1 MATASRKVHWPRTQL
16 LRRMTQVG
24 FGLFIIISSV
34 RHNVVTTE
42 HLASIDAYCP
52 FGGIVTLWR
61 WLSSG
66 GFFVQKTHQSNLVL
80 VLGLTAGVILA
91 GGAFCGW
98 ICPFGAYQD
107 LLNWIRKKLHFPEIR
122 VPARPDRVLTYG
134 RYLTLAIIL
143 YATISTVRLWFAD
156 YDPYRTIF
164 GLGWLFEFNLSEHW
178 PAYVAALVVTAG
190 ALLIERSWCR
200 YLCPLGGAISLLGN
214 LCLLRIR
221 REENLCLDCGVCN
234 APCPVKIDVAQ
245 ADPAVSADCIGCL
258 ECVDACP
265 QHGALSVTLGPA
277 LPGALKPRKKESVA

>member
-107 LLNWIRKKLHFPEIR
+107 LLNWIRKKLHFPAIR
-122 VPARPDRVLTYG
+122 VPA
-134 RYLTLAIIL
+134 
-143 YATISTVRLWFAD
+143 
-156 YDPYRTIF
+156 
-164 GLGWLFEFNLSEHW
+164 
-178 PAYVAALVVTAG
+178 
-190 ALLIERSWCR
+190 
-200 YLCPLGGAISLLGN
+200 
-214 LCLLRIR
+214 
-221 REENLCLDCGVCN
+221 
-234 APCPVKIDVAQ
+234 
-245 ADPAVSADCIGCL
+245 
-258 ECVDACP
+258 
-265 QHGALSVTLGPA
+265 
-277 LPGALKPRKKESVA
+277 